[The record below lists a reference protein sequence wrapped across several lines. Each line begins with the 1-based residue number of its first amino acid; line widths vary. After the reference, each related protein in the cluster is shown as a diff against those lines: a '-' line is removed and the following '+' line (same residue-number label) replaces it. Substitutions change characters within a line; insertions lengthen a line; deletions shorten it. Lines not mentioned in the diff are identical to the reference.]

1 MGGRFTFHLG
11 DVTNTNA
18 SNDLKGFSVEY
29 EAVVLNV
36 STNNAGT
43 TLQNT
48 ASLDWSTPH
57 TALPPVQATAI
68 TVIEPAVT
76 VKKKGKPINGRGW

>member
-1 MGGRFTFHLG
+1 MQIGLTPVLSNDGKTVTFDLG

-36 STNNAGT
+36 SSNKAGT
-43 TLQNT
+43 DTQE
-48 ASLDWSTPH
+48 H
-57 TALPPVQATAI
+57 
-68 TVIEPAVT
+68 
-76 VKKKGKPINGRGW
+76 G